1 MTTTTP
7 SGPTGTTSPLTD
19 GPSAA
24 SDGTPATAGGD
35 IHRVN
40 VFNGLFLRAEHLN
53 LIQDYALALARA
65 GGQASGPGVVEGFDV
80 SIEDNNQLLVEPGLA
95 INAGG
100 RVLRS
105 KRLVTLSLDDLEP
118 TTSTFW
124 WVEVVGDEWG
134 FGDATVTGTLCDE
147 PCSGSTSARLF
158 IAEGVK
164 VQLTPATAPGLEAVS
179 FKRRRPWLA
188 SRLFA
193 REQEQAGY
201 WPEDQDDEESF
212 EDLSTSPQEVVA
224 NPPAAVRLA
233 VLIPPPPAGEGGDL
247 QLDIWTARRDRGDPP
262 PAQFRQWRLSMRPW
276 HVFVAQVLQFQDAL
290 ADRLPEIGFSTAR
303 TWRDRVLR
311 ELGVVSAELGKV
323 TKIKAHQR
331 LEDLRREAAEGF
343 TSEVQRIEAVLSS
356 TLKDLGFD
364 ELPPAGFLPY
374 RPPTGEARVLG
385 GRVAGVKAEINRL
398 APGLDVRVCVCRP
411 VDVAQAVQEAQ
422 HRDRIPLDGGQG
434 AKPAVDVLV
443 PVGEDPNVPLFDW
456 VAFVRRD
463 GRRCFVEE
471 VEAPE
476 DMVVVYLIDDSQEDD
491 PHDADA
497 RHLGAGRLPPADGTG
512 RPERVQKLGELS
524 YPERSWA
531 VPDDDVYQGIFAKLQ
546 DLGGPVT
553 VFALVDTEERRPLG
567 AVRAFLLAEGF
578 GDDALPLARPRA
590 VKAPEPGEAVVFLVG
605 PAGFQEG

>member
-7 SGPTGTTSPLTD
+7 PAPTGGTSPLTD

-24 SDGTPATAGGD
+24 SDGSAATAGGAID
-35 IHRVN
+35 RVN
-40 VFNGLFLRAEHLN
+40 FFDGLFLRAEHLN
-53 LIQDYALALARA
+53 HIQDYALALARA
-65 GGQASGPGVVEGFDV
+65 GGQAGGPGVVEGFDV
-80 SIEDNNQLLVEPGLA
+80 SIEGGRLLVERGLA
-95 INAGG
+95 MSAGG

-105 KRLVTLSLDDLEP
+105 SHVVTLPLDDLP
-118 TTSTFW
+118 RDARTFW
-124 WVEVVGDEWG
+124 WVEVVGEQWG
-134 FGDATVTGTLCDE
+134 FGDAAVTGTLCDE
-147 PCSGSTSARLF
+147 PCSGGTSARLF
-158 IAEGVK
+158 VAEGVR
-164 VQLTPATAPGLEAVS
+164 VRLTADSADVLERTS
-179 FKRRRPWLA
+179 FRQRRPSLA
-188 SRLFA
+188 SQLFA
-193 REQEQAGY
+193 REQEDAGF
-201 WPEDQDDEESF
+201 WPQDTESF
-212 EDLSTSPQEVVA
+212 EDLSTSPQEVDTEPLAV
-224 NPPAAVRLA
+224 VRLA
-233 VLIPPPPAGEGGDL
+233 VLIPPPAGEGGDL

-290 ADRLPEIGFSTAR
+290 ADRLPEIGFGTAR

-311 ELGVVSAELGKV
+311 ELGVVSAELPTV

-343 TSEVQRIEAVLSS
+343 TSEMQRIEAVLSS

-434 AKPAVDVLV
+434 ARPAVDVLV

-463 GRRCFVEE
+463 GRRCLIEE

-476 DMVVVYLIDDSQEDD
+476 DMVVVYLIDDSQEGD

-531 VPDDDVYQGIFAKLQ
+531 VPDDDIYQGIFAKLQ

-578 GDDALPLARPRA
+578 GEDALPLARPRA
-590 VKAPEPGEAVVFLVG
+590 VRAAEPAEAVVVLVG
-605 PAGFQEG
+605 PADFQEG